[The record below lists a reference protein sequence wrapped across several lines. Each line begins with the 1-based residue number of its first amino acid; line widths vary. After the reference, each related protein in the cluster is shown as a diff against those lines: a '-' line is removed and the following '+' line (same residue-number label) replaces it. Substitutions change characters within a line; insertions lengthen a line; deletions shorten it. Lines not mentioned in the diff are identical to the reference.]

1 MFRGIVSLWLALAL
15 CGCLGGERVKLD
27 AKSPPAPKSASLQPV
42 AISVSDDRE
51 EVKSGEQKEWHL
63 GEAPG
68 GHGKE
73 LSNHQLVPLHA
84 QLRDDLS
91 DELKSLGFDVVS
103 ENKVR
108 RLEVSI
114 REWRFDAATRV
125 LRYRIEGEVRE
136 RDDGAVLA
144 QSMLGDDVVIG
155 GGNDKATKNE
165 LKSVYV
171 TVVHRVVRENPTVL
185 SALQR

>member
-1 MFRGIVSLWLALAL
+1 MPSRSLVLWLCLAL
-15 CGCLGGERVKLD
+15 CACVGGERVKLD
-27 AKSPPAPKSASLQPV
+27 AKSPAPPKSAPMKPV

-51 EVKSGEQKEWHL
+51 EVKRGDKKEWYL
-63 GEAPG
+63 GEAPSG
-68 GHGKE
+68 DKE

-108 RLEVSI
+108 KLEVSI
-114 REWRFDAATRV
+114 REWRYDADASV
-125 LRYRIEGEVRE
+125 LRYRVEARVLE

-144 QSMLGDDVVIG
+144 QSMLGENVAIG
-155 GGNDKATKNE
+155 ETDEKKTKAA
-165 LKSVYV
+165 LKAAYV
-171 TVVHRVVRENPTVL
+171 AVVRKIIRENATIL